1 MEEIESKS
9 KELRENREREHVKE
23 EDNLKAVIK
32 QEQVKL
38 SKTKDENAKAEG
50 KSKNDKMA
58 NEAHF
63 VDTLSQYDTEIKR
76 VSNNKRTAEQELR
89 RITDE
94 LSNLKRHFL
103 EIEEE
108 RAREEALVKA
118 DKRRK
123 HEYELMEGRRGAAM
137 TKVKEA
143 YRLWKNKNKKKK
155 KKK

>member
-123 HEYELMEGRRGAAM
+123 HEYELVEGRRGAAM